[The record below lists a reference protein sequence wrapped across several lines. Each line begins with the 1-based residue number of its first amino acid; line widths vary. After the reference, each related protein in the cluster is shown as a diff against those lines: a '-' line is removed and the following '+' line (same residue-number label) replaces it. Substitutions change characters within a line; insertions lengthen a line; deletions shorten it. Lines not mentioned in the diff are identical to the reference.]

1 MYRPSLPVYTA
12 IICILGSD
20 YYFPGKEMED
30 EPAIREVLTEYMK
43 MQNYLKE
50 HHPDTATIMLTAP
63 DDEKSTASP

>member
-1 MYRPSLPVYTA
+1 
-12 IICILGSD
+12 
-20 YYFPGKEMED
+20 MED
-30 EPAIREVLTEYMK
+30 EPAIREVLAEYMK